1 MLTSTYTL
9 VALSVE
15 QARARVEVQA
25 LMERWRPDTW
35 WGEGPHQWTVR
46 QFEQACEALR
56 RVYESCHWRKLDR
69 FVLPALHRAG
79 AAAEALLVRLEGLSR
94 RALDARVLAQ
104 AKAAQGS
111 PDCLRAVEHCCSL
124 LLERLELEEREL
136 FPLARTLISGE
147 SWFAIAN
154 QMLAY
159 QANQVESRPAA
170 GYAATGAAGPE
181 YANRQGS
188 TLPLVH

>member
-25 LMERWRPDTW
+25 LMERWRPNAW
-35 WGEGPHQWTVR
+35 WGEGPHQWTAR

-56 RVYESCHWRKLDR
+56 RVYESCHWRKLDK
-69 FVLPALHRAG
+69 FVLPALRRAG
-79 AAAEALLVRLEGLSR
+79 AAAESLLLRLEGLSR
-94 RALDARVLAQ
+94 RALEARSAAQ
-104 AKAAQGS
+104 ARAAEGS
-111 PDCLRAVEHCCSL
+111 PDCLSAVERCCTL
-124 LLERLELEEREL
+124 LLERLEVEEREL

-147 SWFAIAN
+147 TWFAIAN
-154 QMLAY
+154 QMLA
-159 QANQVESRPAA
+159 QDASQVEARNVAA
-170 GYAATGAAGPE
+170 GAAASAEYSAWKGP
-181 YANRQGS
+181 